1 MPPVLI
7 KIDRPTEGSRV
18 AANLGRIDPSWRK
31 ARIAARIL
39 LKPDRGLPFSLRD
52 YRLSK
57 QLQNDPAVTNRL
69 VDQAVH
75 FTRARQNGFRLM
87 A

>member
-1 MPPVLI
+1 MPPALI
-7 KIDRPTEGSRV
+7 KIDHPAEGSRV

-39 LKPDRGLPFSLRD
+39 LKSGRGRPFSLRD

-57 QLQNDPAVTNRL
+57 QLRNDPAVTNRL
-69 VDQAVH
+69 VDQAIH